1 VTKETARIADQL
13 RRSLEGPA
21 WHGPSLLEVLDG
33 VTPKQAAA
41 KPIAGWKSIWE
52 LVLHA
57 VVWQDVVRARLA
69 RRFPVIKIGGPKD
82 WPPQPKATEAA
93 WKSAVAKLRRS
104 NTALVKAAH
113 AFPDSKLDQ
122 PLREGASSAY
132 VQLHGA
138 VQHNLWHAGEMAALK
153 RAQGLP
159 VLKPQA

>member
-1 VTKETARIADQL
+1 MKETARIAEQL

-33 VTPKQAAA
+33 LTPAQAAA
-41 KPIAGWKSIWE
+41 RPIAGWKSIWD

-57 VVWQDVVRARLA
+57 IVWQDAVRAHLA
-69 RRFPVIKIGGPKD
+69 GRWPVIKLGGPKD
-82 WPPQPKATEAA
+82 WPPPPRASVAA
-93 WKSAVAKLRRS
+93 WRAAVAKLRRS
-104 NTALVKAAH
+104 NAALVKAAKTYPV
-113 AFPDSKLDQ
+113 AQLDR
-122 PLREGASSAY
+122 PLREGATSAY

-159 VLKPQA
+159 VLKPKA